1 MVNTVQQPPPP
12 KISILP
18 NLWVIIPI
26 VAVVV
31 AILSANLL
39 LLNYIHVF
47 TAILWTG
54 NNEIGINANNLEF
67 FRKPLAICMSELLVC
82 RFILYSLVAIKTN
95 FFHKPA

>member
-1 MVNTVQQPPPP
+1 MVNTIQQQPPPP

-26 VAVVV
+26 IALVV

-47 TAILWTG
+47 TAIL
-54 NNEIGINANNLEF
+54 
-67 FRKPLAICMSELLVC
+67 
-82 RFILYSLVAIKTN
+82 
-95 FFHKPA
+95 